1 MSSSKIELLNSKIR
15 QFLKKYYLDK
25 LYKGIILFVIVL
37 LATFIAFSLFEY
49 FSYSN
54 TVVRSI
60 LFYSFIALAAGIGIA
75 YIIIPALK
83 ISGLGKQL
91 TNEEV
96 ADIIGRHFDQ
106 IDDKLL
112 NLFELQKQMERGD
125 YQSYDLLSAAIDT
138 KIDSFKAYSFVQAIP
153 VEKTKRFALWML
165 LPIAIFLLLF
175 SIKKELFT
183 EPTKRIVH
191 HTEVYEKPAPYA
203 FVITN
208 DSLKAFQYEDFTV
221 NVKVEG
227 SEVPDEVYIKY
238 KNRNYKCQKN
248 ANSEFSYTF
257 TNLQQNVDFQI
268 NTDEVMSTVYAI
280 DVLPKPVMLGFN
292 MSLHYPSY
300 LNKPDEVLEN
310 VSNVTV
316 PEGTQ
321 ITWNFITRNSENLIL
336 IVDDNQKVISSDKDN
351 YLVNVTARNSFT
363 YSILNKNKYMTGKDT
378 LTDEVTVIKDMYPE
392 IFVQS
397 QQDSAYHDRVYFK
410 GNIKDDYGFTKLQF
424 VYSKLDKDGKLLSSN
439 TVVPIKIQNGVTIQD
454 FYYYFD
460 QSMLNLNP
468 GEQIEYYFQVFD
480 NDGVNGSKSTKSSVQ
495 NYRVRTMDEIENDLQ
510 EAEEQTKSDYNDLLK
525 ESKDLAKEIE
535 KLQQKM
541 QQEKELSWQDK
552 KNLEKLMKE
561 YQQLQNKINELKE
574 KQENHQQVENQYKQI
589 DEDILRKQEELQK
602 RMDEILSDEMK
613 QMMQE
618 LQKMMQN
625 MDKDQIQQQMEKM
638 KLSSEDI
645 NKSLDQQLQ
654 LYKQLEMEKKLN
666 ETVNQMRDLADEL
679 RKNAEKTEN
688 KQNSKESL
696 QKSQQEL
703 QKKYEEMKKDLEDLK
718 KMNKELEDPTEF
730 KDNQEL
736 QKDADQNMQQ
746 SQQNLE
752 KNNRSKSADN
762 QKKAADDIEQMA
774 EQMEQDFNE
783 SQLESIT
790 EDIATIRQILDN
802 LVKISF
808 DQEDVM
814 KRAQKMSSYSASVS
828 DVMRKQ
834 FEIKQTMKH
843 IEDSLSSLAR
853 RQTAVKPFIQKEVT
867 KIQSNI
873 ETSQSELQN
882 RRMSNAAKNQQFA
895 LTSMNNLAL
904 MLMES
909 MSDMQEQQQQSQ
921 SKCNKAGNKSSCNKP
936 GGKGKPKKASARELQ
951 QQLNRQMEAMK
962 KSMEQQAKQG
972 QTGKPQQNMSEQ
984 FAKMAAQQEAIR
996 KMLQDYQSEQ
1006 KQLNGVGDKNLD
1018 KIIEDMQKTEKDL
1031 VNRQITQQTIN
1042 RQKDITTRLLQS
1054 ERADM
1059 EREKDKER
1067 KSNEARQ
1074 VPNINP
1080 PKDWNFD
1087 RQQIQQNEML
1097 RSVPPSLNYY
1107 YKSKANNYFYNID

>member
-1 MSSSKIELLNSKIR
+1 MSSSKIQLLNDKIR
-15 QFLKKYYLDK
+15 QFLKKYYLNK
-25 LYKGIILFVIVL
+25 LYKGIILFVIIL

-54 TVVRSI
+54 TAVRSV
-60 LFYSFIALAAGIGIA
+60 LFYSFIALALGIAIA

-83 ISGLGKQL
+83 IGGLGKQL
-91 TNEEV
+91 TNEEI
-96 ADIIGRHFDQ
+96 AKIIGKHFDQ

-112 NLFELQKQMERGD
+112 NLFELQQQMERGD
-125 YQSYDLLSAAIDT
+125 YVSYDLLSAAIDN

-191 HTEVYEKPAPYA
+191 YSEVYEKPAPYL

-208 DSLKAFQYEDFTV
+208 DSLNAFQYEDFTV

-257 TNLQQNVDFQI
+257 SNLQQNVEFQV
-268 NTDEVMSTVYAI
+268 NTDEVTSTVYEI
-280 DVLPKPVMLGFN
+280 NVLPKPVMLGFN
-292 MSLHYPSY
+292 ISLHYPSY
-300 LNKPDEVLEN
+300 LNKPDEALEN
-310 VSNVTV
+310 VSNLTV
-316 PEGTQ
+316 PEGTV

-363 YSILNKNKYMTGKDT
+363 YSILNKNKFMTGKDT
-378 LTDEVTVIKDMYPE
+378 LTDEVTVIKDLYPD
-392 IFVQS
+392 IYVQS

-410 GNIKDDYGFTKLQF
+410 GNIKDDYGFSKLVF
-424 VYSKLDKDGKLLSSN
+424 VYNKLNKDGKVLSSHN
-439 TVVPIKIQNGVTIQD
+439 VVPIKIQNNVTIQD

-460 QSMLNLNP
+460 QGMFDLNP

-480 NDGVNGSKSTKSSVQ
+480 NDGVNGAKSTKSSVQ
-495 NYRVRTMDEIENDLQ
+495 SYRVRTMEEIENDLEQ
-510 EAEEQTKSDYNDLLK
+510 AEEQTKSEYSDLLK
-525 ESKDLAKEIE
+525 ESQQLAKEIE
-535 KLQQKM
+535 KMQQKM
-541 QQEKELSWQDK
+541 LQEKELSWQDK

-561 YQQLQNKINELKE
+561 YQQLQDKINELKQ

-589 DEDILRKQEELQK
+589 DEDILKKQAELQK

-613 QMMQE
+613 QMMKE
-618 LQKMMQN
+618 LEQMMQN
-625 MDKDQIQQQMEKM
+625 MNKDQIQQQMEKM

-654 LYKQLEMEKKLN
+654 LYKQLEVEKKLN
-666 ETVNQMRDLADEL
+666 ETVNKMRDLSDEL
-679 RKNAEKTEN
+679 RKNAQKTEDR
-688 KQNSKESL
+688 QNSKESL
-696 QKSQQEL
+696 QKNQQEL
-703 QKKYEEMKKDLEDLK
+703 QKKYDELKKDINELK
-718 KMNKELEDPTEF
+718 KMNNELEDPTKF

-746 SQQNLE
+746 SQQNLD
-752 KNNRSKSADN
+752 KNNRSKSAEN

-783 SQLESIT
+783 SELENIT
-790 EDIATIRQILDN
+790 EDIATLRQILDN

-808 DQEDVM
+808 DQEEVL
-814 KRAQKMSSYSASVS
+814 KKSQKMSSYSSLMS
-828 DVMRKQ
+828 DVIRKQ
-834 FEIKQTMKH
+834 FEVKQTMKH
-843 IEDSLSSLAR
+843 IEDSLDALAR
-853 RQTAVKPFIQKEVT
+853 RQAAVKPFIQKEVT

-873 ETSQSELQN
+873 ETAQTELQN
-882 RRMSNAAKNQQFA
+882 RRPSVASKNEQFA

-909 MSDMQEQQQQSQ
+909 MNDMQQQQKQSQ
-921 SKCNKAGNKSSCNKP
+921 SKCNKAGNGSCNKP
-936 GGKGKPKKASARELQ
+936 GGKGKPNKTSARELQ

-972 QTGKPQQNMSEQ
+972 QTGKPQQSMSEQ

-996 KMLQDYQSEQ
+996 KMLQDYQSEL
-1006 KQLNGVGDKNLD
+1006 KQQNGVGDKSLD

-1074 VPNINP
+1074 IPNMNP

-1087 RQQIQQNEML
+1087 REQKQQNEML
-1097 RSVPPSLNYY
+1097 RSVPANLNYY
-1107 YKSKANNYFYNID
+1107 YKAKANNYFYNID

>member
-1 MSSSKIELLNSKIR
+1 MSSSKIQILNDKIR
-15 QFLKKYYLDK
+15 NFLRKYYLDK
-25 LYKGIILFVIVL
+25 MYKGIIIFVIIL

-54 TVVRSI
+54 SVVRSI
-60 LFYSFIALAAGIGIA
+60 LFYSFILLAVGIAVA
-75 YIIIPALK
+75 YIILPALK

-91 TNEEV
+91 SNEEI
-96 ADIIGRHFDQ
+96 AKIIGDHFDQ

-125 YQSYDLLSAAIDT
+125 YASYDLLSAAIDS

-153 VEKTKRFALWML
+153 VQKTKRFALWML

-191 HTEVYEKPAPYA
+191 YSEVYEKPAPYS
-203 FVITN
+203 FVVTN
-208 DSLKAFQYEDFTV
+208 DSLKAFQYEDYTV

-227 SEVPDEVYIKY
+227 SEVPDEVFIKY

-257 TNLQQNVDFQI
+257 SNLQQNTEFQI
-268 NTDEVMSTVYAI
+268 NTDEVTSKLYEI
-280 DVLPKPVMLGFN
+280 EVLPKPVMLGFN
-292 MSLHYPSY
+292 ISLHYPSY

-310 VSNVTV
+310 VSNLTV
-316 PEGTQ
+316 PEGTK
-321 ITWNFITRNSENLIL
+321 ITWNFITRNSDNLIL
-336 IVDDNQKVISSDKDN
+336 MVDGHEKVISSEKDN
-351 YLVNVTARNSFT
+351 YLVNVTASNSFT
-363 YSILNKNKYMTGKDT
+363 YSILNKNKFMTGKDT
-378 LTDEVTVIKDMYPE
+378 LTDEVTVIKDMYPD
-392 IFVQS
+392 IYVQS

-410 GNIKDDYGFTKLQF
+410 GNIKDDYGFTKLHF
-424 VYSKLDKDGKLLSSN
+424 VYNKLDKDGKVISSGN
-439 TVVPIKIQNGVTIQD
+439 VLPVKIQNGVTIQD

-460 QSMLNLNP
+460 QDMFDLNP
-468 GEQIEYYFQVFD
+468 GEQIDYYFQVYD
-480 NDGVNGSKSTKSSVQ
+480 NDGVNGAKSTKSSVQ
-495 NYRVRTMDEIENDLQ
+495 TYRVRTMDEIENDLHQ
-510 EAEEQTKSDYNDLLK
+510 AEEQTKSDYSDLLQ
-525 ESKDLAKEIE
+525 ESKELAKEIE
-535 KLQQKM
+535 KMQQKM
-541 QQEKELSWQDK
+541 RQEKEMSWQDK
-552 KNLEKLMKE
+552 KNLEKLMKD
-561 YQQLQNKINELKE
+561 YQKLKEKINELKQQ
-574 KQENHQQVENQYKQI
+574 QENHQQVENQYKNVN
-589 DEDILRKQEELQK
+589 EDILKKQEELQK

-613 QMMQE
+613 QMMKE
-618 LQKMMQN
+618 LEKMMQDMN
-625 MDKDQIQQQMEKM
+625 KDQIQQQMEKM
-638 KLSSEDI
+638 KLSTEDI
-645 NKSLDQQLQ
+645 NESLDQQLQ
-654 LYKQLEMEKKLN
+654 LYKQLEVEKKLN
-666 ETVNQMRDLADEL
+666 EAVQKMRDLADEL

-688 KQNSKESL
+688 KQNTKESL

-703 QKKYEEMKKDLEDLK
+703 QKKYDQVKKDIQDMKKL
-718 KMNKELEDPTEF
+718 NNELEDPTKF

-736 QKDADQNMQQ
+736 QRDADQNMQQ

-783 SQLESIT
+783 SELESIT
-790 EDIATIRQILDN
+790 EDIATIRQIMDN

-808 DQEDVM
+808 DQENIL
-814 KRAQKMSSYSASVS
+814 KRAQKMNSMSAAVS
-828 DVMRKQ
+828 DVMKNQFNVKQ
-834 FEIKQTMKH
+834 NMAH
-843 IEDSLSSLAR
+843 IEDSLNALAR
-853 RQTAVKPFIQKEVT
+853 RQAAVKPFIQKEVT

-873 ETSQSELQN
+873 ESAQSELQN
-882 RRMSNAAKNQQFA
+882 RRMSNASKNQQFA

-909 MSDMQEQQQQSQ
+909 MKDMQEQQKKSE
-921 SKCNKAGNKSSCNKP
+921 SKCNKSGNGSCNKP
-936 GGKGKPKKASARELQ
+936 GGKGKPKKTSARELQ

-972 QTGKPQQNMSEQ
+972 QTGKPQQSMSEQ

-996 KMLQDYQSEQ
+996 KMLQDYQSEL
-1006 KQLNGVGDKNLD
+1006 KQQNGVGDKALD
-1018 KIIEDMQKTEKDL
+1018 KLIEDMQKTEKDL
-1031 VNRQITQQTIN
+1031 VNRQINQQTIN
-1042 RQKDITTRLLQS
+1042 RQKDIETRLLQS

-1074 VPNINP
+1074 VPNLNP
-1080 PKDWNFD
+1080 PKEWKID
-1087 RQQIQQNEML
+1087 REQSQQNEML
-1097 RSVPPSLNYY
+1097 RSVPANLNYY
-1107 YKSKANNYFYNID
+1107 YKSKANNYFYNIE

>member
-1 MSSSKIELLNSKIR
+1 MSSSKIQILNDKIR
-15 QFLKKYYLDK
+15 HFLKKYYLNT
-25 LYKGIILFVIVL
+25 LYKGIVFFVIIL
-37 LATFIAFSLFEY
+37 LVTFIAFSLFEY

-60 LFYSFIALAAGIGIA
+60 LFYSFIALAVGTAIA
-75 YIIIPALK
+75 YIIIPILK
-83 ISGLGKQL
+83 IAGLGKQL
-91 TNEEV
+91 SEEEI
-96 ADIIGRHFDQ
+96 ASIIGKHFSQ

-112 NLFELQKQMERGD
+112 NLFELRRQMERGD
-125 YQSYDLLSAAIDT
+125 YISYDLLSAAIDS
-138 KIDSFKAYSFVQAIP
+138 KVDSFKAYSFVQAIP
-153 VEKTKRFALWML
+153 VQKTKRIALWML

-191 HTEVYEKPAPYA
+191 YSEVYEKPAPYA

-208 DSLKAFQYEDFTV
+208 QSLKTFQYEDFTV
-221 NVKVEG
+221 NIKVDG
-227 SEVPDEVYIKY
+227 SEVPDEVYVNY

-257 TNLQQNVDFQI
+257 TNLKENTDFQI
-268 NTDEVMSTVYAI
+268 VTDEVSSTVYEI
-280 DVLPKPVMLGFN
+280 EVLPKPVMLGFN
-292 MSLHYPSY
+292 ISLHYPGY

-310 VSNVTV
+310 VSNLTV
-316 PEGTQ
+316 PEGTH

-336 IVDDNQKVISSDKDN
+336 IVDDHEKVISSDKDN
-351 YLVNVTARNSFT
+351 YLVDITARNSFT
-363 YSILNKNKYMTGKDT
+363 YSILNKNQYMIGKDT
-378 LTDEVTVIKDMYPE
+378 LSDEVTVIKDMYPD
-392 IFVQS
+392 IYVQS
-397 QQDSAYHDRVYFK
+397 QQDSTYHDRVYFK

-424 VYSKLDKDGKLLSSN
+424 VYSKLDKDGNVLSSS
-439 TVVPIKIQNGVTIQD
+439 TVVPIKIQNSVTIQD

-460 QSMLNLNP
+460 QSMLNLQP

-480 NDGVNGSKSTKSSVQ
+480 NDGVNGAKATKSSVQ
-495 NYRVRTMDEIENDLQ
+495 SYRVRSVEEIEEDLQ
-510 EAEEQTKSDYNDLLK
+510 RTEEETKSDFSDLLK
-525 ESKDLAKEIE
+525 ESKNLAKEIE
-535 KLQQKM
+535 KMQQKM
-541 QQEKELSWQDK
+541 MQEKELSWQDK
-552 KNLEKLMKE
+552 KNLEKLMKD
-561 YQQLQNKINELKE
+561 YQKLQDQINELKQ
-574 KQENHQQVENQYKQI
+574 KQQNHQQVENQYKQM
-589 DEDILRKQEELQK
+589 DEDILRKQQELQK

-613 QMMQE
+613 QMLQE
-618 LQKMMQN
+618 LEAMMQN
-625 MDKDQIQQQMEKM
+625 MNKNQIQEQMEKM
-638 KLSSEDI
+638 KLSTEDI
-645 NKSLDQQLQ
+645 NESLDQQLQ
-654 LYKQLEMEKKLN
+654 LYKQLEVEKKLN
-666 ETVNQMRDLADEL
+666 EAVQNMRNLADEL
-679 RKNAEKTEN
+679 RKNAQKTEN
-688 KQNSKESL
+688 KQISKETL
-696 QKSQQEL
+696 QKNQQEL
-703 QKKYEEMKKDLEDLK
+703 QKQYDELKKDIEALK
-718 KMNKELEDPTEF
+718 KLNNELEDPTKF

-746 SQQNLE
+746 SAQNLE

-774 EQMEQDFNE
+774 DQMEQDFNE
-783 SQLESIT
+783 SELENIT

-808 DQEDVM
+808 DQEDIL
-814 KRAQKMSSYSASVS
+814 KKAQKTSNYSASVT
-828 DVMRKQ
+828 DLMKKQ
-834 FEIKQTMKH
+834 FEVRQTMNH
-843 IEDSLSSLAR
+843 IEDSLNALAR
-853 RQTAVKPFIQKEVT
+853 RQTAVKPFIHQELS
-867 KIQSNI
+867 KIQNNI
-873 ETSQSELQN
+873 ETAQTEMQN
-882 RRMSNAAKNQQFA
+882 RRISVAAKNQQFS

-909 MSDMQEQQQQSQ
+909 MKDMQEQQKQSQ
-921 SKCNKAGNKSSCNKP
+921 QKCNKAGNGSCNKP

-972 QTGKPQQNMSEQ
+972 QNGKPQQNMSEQ

-996 KMLQDYQSEQ
+996 KMLQDYQSELKSQ
-1006 KQLNGVGDKNLD
+1006 NGVGDKALD
-1018 KIIEDMQKTEKDL
+1018 KIIEDMQKTEKEL

-1074 VPNINP
+1074 IPNINP

-1087 RQQIQQNEML
+1087 RQQNQQNEML
-1097 RSVPPSLNYY
+1097 RSVPANLNYY

>member
-1 MSSSKIELLNSKIR
+1 MNSSKIQILNDKIR

-25 LYKGIILFVIVL
+25 LYKGIIFFVIIL

-60 LFYSFIALAAGIGIA
+60 LFYSFIALAVGVGIA
-75 YIIIPALK
+75 YLIIPALK
-83 ISGLGKQL
+83 IAGLGKQL
-91 TNEEV
+91 TNEEI
-96 ADIIGRHFDQ
+96 AGIIGKHFSQ

-112 NLFELQKQMERGD
+112 NLFELQQQMERGD
-125 YQSYDLLSAAIDT
+125 YVSYDLLSAAIDS

-153 VEKTKRFALWML
+153 VQKTKRFALWML

-191 HTEVYEKPAPYA
+191 HTEVYEKPAPYS
-203 FVITN
+203 FVVTN
-208 DSLKAFQYEDFTV
+208 DSLNAFQYEDYTV
-221 NVKVEG
+221 NVKVVG

-257 TNLQQNVDFQI
+257 TNLQQNTDFQI
-268 NTDEVMSTVYAI
+268 NTDEVTSTVYHI
-280 DVLPKPVMLGFN
+280 EVLPKPVMLGFN
-292 MSLHYPSY
+292 MSLHYPGY

-321 ITWNFITRNSENLIL
+321 ITWNFITRNSESLVL
-336 IVDDNQKVISSDKDN
+336 IVDDNKKVITSDKDN
-351 YLVNVTARNSFT
+351 YLVNFTARNTFT
-363 YSILNKNKYMTGKDT
+363 YSILNQNQYMTGKDT

-392 IFVQS
+392 IYVQT

-410 GNIKDDYGFTKLQF
+410 GNIKDDYGFTRLVF
-424 VYSKLDKDGKLLSSN
+424 VYNKLDKNGKVISSN
-439 TVVPIKIQNGVTIQD
+439 HVTPIKIQNSVTIQD

-460 QSMLNLNP
+460 QGMLDLNP

-480 NDGVNGSKSTKSSVQ
+480 NDGVNGAKSTKSTVQ
-495 NYRVRTMDEIENDLQ
+495 SYRVRTMDEIEEDLH
-510 EAEEQTKSDYNDLLK
+510 EAEEQTRSDYNDLLK
-525 ESKDLAKEIE
+525 DSQELAKEIE
-535 KLQQKM
+535 KMQQKM
-541 QQEKELSWQDK
+541 LQEKDLSWQDK
-552 KNLEKLMKE
+552 KNLEKLMKD
-561 YQQLQNKINELKE
+561 YQKLQDKINELKQ
-574 KQENHQQVENQYKQI
+574 KQENHQQVENQYKNF
-589 DEDILRKQEELQK
+589 DEDILKKQQELQK

-613 QMMQE
+613 QMMKE
-618 LQKMMQN
+618 LEQMMQN
-625 MDKDQIQQQMEKM
+625 MNKDQIQQQMEKM
-638 KLSSEDI
+638 KMSTEDI
-645 NKSLDQQLQ
+645 KESLDQQLQ
-654 LYKQLEMEKKLN
+654 LYKQLEVEKKLN
-666 ETVNQMRDLADEL
+666 EAVQNMRDLSEEL

-703 QKKYEEMKKDLEDLK
+703 QKKYDEVKKDIQELK
-718 KMNKELEDPTEF
+718 KLNNELEDPTKF
-730 KDNQEL
+730 KDTQEL
-736 QKDADQNMQQ
+736 QKDADQQMQQ
-746 SQQNLE
+746 SQQNLD

-774 EQMEQDFNE
+774 QQMEQDFNE
-783 SQLESIT
+783 SELESIT
-790 EDIATIRQILDN
+790 EDIATLRQILDN

-808 DQEDVM
+808 DQEEIM
-814 KRAQKMSSYSASVS
+814 KKAQKMSPNSPSLS
-828 DVMRKQ
+828 DVMKKQ
-834 FEIKQTMKH
+834 FEVKQNMAH
-843 IEDSLSSLAR
+843 IEDSLNALAR
-853 RQTAVKPFIQKEVT
+853 RQAAVKPFIQKEVT
-867 KIQSNI
+867 KIQNNI
-873 ETSQSELQN
+873 ETTQSELQN
-882 RRMSNAAKNQQFA
+882 RRVSNAAKNQQFA

-909 MSDMQEQQQQSQ
+909 MKDMQEQQKQSQ
-921 SKCNKAGNKSSCNKP
+921 SKCNKPGSGSCNKP
-936 GGKGKPKKASARELQ
+936 GGKGKPKKTSARELQ

-972 QTGKPQQNMSEQ
+972 ESGKPQNMSEQ

-996 KMLQDYQSEQ
+996 KMLQDYQSELKMQ
-1006 KQLNGVGDKNLD
+1006 NGVGDKSLD
-1018 KIIEDMQKTEKDL
+1018 KIIEDMQKTERDL

-1054 ERADM
+1054 ERAEE

-1074 VPNINP
+1074 IQNMNP
-1080 PKDWNFD
+1080 PKEWNFD
-1087 RQQIQQNEML
+1087 HERKQQNEML
-1097 RSVPPSLNYY
+1097 RSVPANLNYY

>member
-1 MSSSKIELLNSKIR
+1 M
-15 QFLKKYYLDK
+15 
-25 LYKGIILFVIVL
+25 YKGIIIFVIIL

-54 TVVRSI
+54 SVVRSI
-60 LFYSFIALAAGIGIA
+60 LFYSFILLAVGIAVA
-75 YIIIPALK
+75 YIILPALK

-91 TNEEV
+91 SNEEI
-96 ADIIGRHFDQ
+96 AKIIGDHFDQ

-125 YQSYDLLSAAIDT
+125 YASYDLLSAAIDS

-153 VEKTKRFALWML
+153 VQKTKRFALWML

-191 HTEVYEKPAPYA
+191 YSEVYEKPAPYS
-203 FVITN
+203 FVVTN
-208 DSLKAFQYEDFTV
+208 DSLKAFQYEDYTV

-227 SEVPDEVYIKY
+227 SEVPDEVFIKY

-257 TNLQQNVDFQI
+257 SNLQQNTEFQI
-268 NTDEVMSTVYAI
+268 NTDEVISKLYEI
-280 DVLPKPVMLGFN
+280 EVLPKPVLLGFN
-292 MSLHYPSY
+292 ISLHYPSY

-310 VSNVTV
+310 VSNLTV
-316 PEGTQ
+316 PEGTK
-321 ITWNFITRNSENLIL
+321 ITWNFITRNSDNLIL
-336 IVDDNQKVISSDKDN
+336 MVDGHEKVISSEKDN
-351 YLVNVTARNSFT
+351 YLVNVTASNSFT
-363 YSILNKNKYMTGKDT
+363 YSILNKNKFMTGKDT
-378 LTDEVTVIKDMYPE
+378 LTDEVTVIKDMYPD
-392 IFVQS
+392 IYVQS

-410 GNIKDDYGFTKLQF
+410 GNIKDDYGFTKLHF
-424 VYSKLDKDGKLLSSN
+424 VYNKLDKDGKVISSGN
-439 TVVPIKIQNGVTIQD
+439 VLPVKIQNGVTIQD

-460 QSMLNLNP
+460 QGMFDLNP
-468 GEQIEYYFQVFD
+468 GEQIDYYFQVYD
-480 NDGVNGSKSTKSSVQ
+480 NDGVNGAKSTKSSVQ
-495 NYRVRTMDEIENDLQ
+495 TYRVRTMDEIENDLHQ
-510 EAEEQTKSDYNDLLK
+510 AEEQTKSDYSDLLQ
-525 ESKDLAKEIE
+525 ESKELAKEIE
-535 KLQQKM
+535 KMQQKM
-541 QQEKELSWQDK
+541 RQEKEMSWQDK
-552 KNLEKLMKE
+552 KNLEKLMKD
-561 YQQLQNKINELKE
+561 YQKLQEKINELKQQ
-574 KQENHQQVENQYKQI
+574 QENHQQVENQYKNVN
-589 DEDILRKQEELQK
+589 EDILKKQEELQK

-613 QMMQE
+613 QMMKE
-618 LQKMMQN
+618 LEKMMQDMN
-625 MDKDQIQQQMEKM
+625 KDQIQQQMEKM
-638 KLSSEDI
+638 KLSTEDI
-645 NKSLDQQLQ
+645 NESLDQQLQ
-654 LYKQLEMEKKLN
+654 LYKQLEVEKKLN
-666 ETVNQMRDLADEL
+666 EAVQKMRDLADEL

-688 KQNSKESL
+688 KQNTKESL

-703 QKKYEEMKKDLEDLK
+703 QKKYDQVKKDIKDMKKL
-718 KMNKELEDPTEF
+718 NNELEDPTKF

-736 QKDADQNMQQ
+736 QRDADQNMQQ

-783 SQLESIT
+783 SELESIT
-790 EDIATIRQILDN
+790 EDIATIRQIMDN

-808 DQEDVM
+808 DQENIL
-814 KRAQKMSSYSASVS
+814 KRAQKMNSMSAAVS
-828 DVMRKQ
+828 DVMKNQFNVKQ
-834 FEIKQTMKH
+834 NMAH
-843 IEDSLSSLAR
+843 IEDSLNALAR
-853 RQTAVKPFIQKEVT
+853 RQAAVKPFIQKEVT

-873 ETSQSELQN
+873 ESAQSELQN
-882 RRMSNAAKNQQFA
+882 RRMSNASKNQQFA

-909 MSDMQEQQQQSQ
+909 MKDMQEQQKKSE
-921 SKCNKAGNKSSCNKP
+921 SKCNKSGNGSCNKP
-936 GGKGKPKKASARELQ
+936 GGKGKPKKTSARELQ

-972 QTGKPQQNMSEQ
+972 QTGKPQQSMSEQ

-996 KMLQDYQSEQ
+996 KMLQDYQSEL
-1006 KQLNGVGDKNLD
+1006 KQQNGVGDKALD
-1018 KIIEDMQKTEKDL
+1018 KLIEDMQKTEKDL
-1031 VNRQITQQTIN
+1031 VNRQINQQTIN
-1042 RQKDITTRLLQS
+1042 RQKDIETRLLQS

-1074 VPNINP
+1074 VPNLNP
-1080 PKDWNFD
+1080 PKEWKID
-1087 RQQIQQNEML
+1087 REQSQQNEML
-1097 RSVPPSLNYY
+1097 RSVPANLNYY
-1107 YKSKANNYFYNID
+1107 YKSKANNYFYNIE

>member
-1 MSSSKIELLNSKIR
+1 M
-15 QFLKKYYLDK
+15 
-25 LYKGIILFVIVL
+25 YKGIIIFVIIL

-54 TVVRSI
+54 SVVRSI
-60 LFYSFIALAAGIGIA
+60 LFYSFILLAVGIAVA
-75 YIIIPALK
+75 YIILPALK

-91 TNEEV
+91 SNEEI
-96 ADIIGRHFDQ
+96 AKIIGDHFDQ

-125 YQSYDLLSAAIDT
+125 YASYDLLSAAIDS

-153 VEKTKRFALWML
+153 VQKTKRFALWML

-191 HTEVYEKPAPYA
+191 YSEVYEKPAPYS
-203 FVITN
+203 FVVTN
-208 DSLKAFQYEDFTV
+208 DSLKAFQYEDYTV

-227 SEVPDEVYIKY
+227 SEVPDEVFIKY

-257 TNLQQNVDFQI
+257 SNLQQNTEFQI
-268 NTDEVMSTVYAI
+268 NTDEVTSKFYEI
-280 DVLPKPVMLGFN
+280 EVLPKPVMLGFN
-292 MSLHYPSY
+292 ISLHYPSY

-310 VSNVTV
+310 VSNLTV
-316 PEGTQ
+316 PEGTK
-321 ITWNFITRNSENLIL
+321 ITWNFITRNSDNLIL
-336 IVDDNQKVISSDKDN
+336 MVDGHEKVISSEKDN
-351 YLVNVTARNSFT
+351 YLVNVTASNSFT
-363 YSILNKNKYMTGKDT
+363 YSILNKNKFMTGKDT
-378 LTDEVTVIKDMYPE
+378 LTDEVTVIKDMYPD
-392 IFVQS
+392 IYVQS

-410 GNIKDDYGFTKLQF
+410 GNIKDDYGFTKLHF
-424 VYSKLDKDGKLLSSN
+424 VYNKLDKDGKVISSGN
-439 TVVPIKIQNGVTIQD
+439 VLPVKIQNGVTIQD

-460 QSMLNLNP
+460 QGMFDLNP
-468 GEQIEYYFQVFD
+468 GEQIDYYFQVYD
-480 NDGVNGSKSTKSSVQ
+480 NDGVNGAKSTKSSVQ
-495 NYRVRTMDEIENDLQ
+495 TYRVRTMDEIENDLHQ
-510 EAEEQTKSDYNDLLK
+510 AEEQTKSDYSDLLQ
-525 ESKDLAKEIE
+525 ESKELAKEIE
-535 KLQQKM
+535 KMQQKM
-541 QQEKELSWQDK
+541 RQEKEMSWQDK
-552 KNLEKLMKE
+552 KNLEKLMKD
-561 YQQLQNKINELKE
+561 YQKLQEKINELKQQ
-574 KQENHQQVENQYKQI
+574 QENHQQVENQYKNVN
-589 DEDILRKQEELQK
+589 EDILKKQEELQK

-613 QMMQE
+613 QMMKE
-618 LQKMMQN
+618 LEKMMQDMN
-625 MDKDQIQQQMEKM
+625 KDQIQQQMEKM
-638 KLSSEDI
+638 KLSTEDI
-645 NKSLDQQLQ
+645 NESLDQQLQ
-654 LYKQLEMEKKLN
+654 LYKQLEVEKKLN
-666 ETVNQMRDLADEL
+666 EAVQKMRDLADEL

-688 KQNSKESL
+688 KQNTKESL

-703 QKKYEEMKKDLEDLK
+703 QKKYDQVKKDIQDMKKL
-718 KMNKELEDPTEF
+718 NNELEDPTKF

-736 QKDADQNMQQ
+736 QRDADQNMQQ

-783 SQLESIT
+783 SELESIT
-790 EDIATIRQILDN
+790 EDIATIRQIMDN

-808 DQEDVM
+808 DQENIL
-814 KRAQKMSSYSASVS
+814 KRAQKMNSMSAAVS
-828 DVMRKQ
+828 DVMKNQFNVKQ
-834 FEIKQTMKH
+834 NMAH
-843 IEDSLSSLAR
+843 IEDSLNALAR
-853 RQTAVKPFIQKEVT
+853 RQAAVKPFIQKEVT

-873 ETSQSELQN
+873 ESAQSELQN
-882 RRMSNAAKNQQFA
+882 RRMSNASKNQQFA

-909 MSDMQEQQQQSQ
+909 MKDMQEQQKKSE
-921 SKCNKAGNKSSCNKP
+921 SKCNKSGNGSCNKL
-936 GGKGKPKKASARELQ
+936 GGKGKPKKTSARELQ

-972 QTGKPQQNMSEQ
+972 QTGKPQQSMSEQ

-996 KMLQDYQSEQ
+996 KMLQDYQSEL
-1006 KQLNGVGDKNLD
+1006 KQQNGVGDKALD
-1018 KIIEDMQKTEKDL
+1018 KLIEDMQKTEKDL
-1031 VNRQITQQTIN
+1031 VNRQINQQTIN
-1042 RQKDITTRLLQS
+1042 RQKDIETRLLQS

-1074 VPNINP
+1074 VPNLNP
-1080 PKDWNFD
+1080 PKEWKID
-1087 RQQIQQNEML
+1087 REQSQQNEML
-1097 RSVPPSLNYY
+1097 RSVPANLNYY
-1107 YKSKANNYFYNID
+1107 YKSKANNYFYNIE

>member
-1 MSSSKIELLNSKIR
+1 M
-15 QFLKKYYLDK
+15 
-25 LYKGIILFVIVL
+25 YKGIIIFVIIL

-54 TVVRSI
+54 SVVRSI
-60 LFYSFIALAAGIGIA
+60 LFYSFILLAVGIAVA
-75 YIIIPALK
+75 YIILPALK

-91 TNEEV
+91 SNEEI
-96 ADIIGRHFDQ
+96 AKIIGDHFDQ

-125 YQSYDLLSAAIDT
+125 YASYDLLSAAIDS

-153 VEKTKRFALWML
+153 VQKTKRFALWML

-191 HTEVYEKPAPYA
+191 YSEVYEKPAPYS
-203 FVITN
+203 FVVTN
-208 DSLKAFQYEDFTV
+208 DSLKAFQYEDYTV

-227 SEVPDEVYIKY
+227 SEVPDEVFIKY

-257 TNLQQNVDFQI
+257 SNLQQNTEFQI
-268 NTDEVMSTVYAI
+268 NTDEVTSKLYEI
-280 DVLPKPVMLGFN
+280 EVLPKPVMLGFN
-292 MSLHYPSY
+292 ISLHYPSY

-310 VSNVTV
+310 VSNLTV
-316 PEGTQ
+316 PEGTK
-321 ITWNFITRNSENLIL
+321 ITWNFITRNSDNLIL
-336 IVDDNQKVISSDKDN
+336 MVDGHEKVISSEKDN
-351 YLVNVTARNSFT
+351 YLVNVTASNSFT
-363 YSILNKNKYMTGKDT
+363 YSILNKNKFMTGKDT
-378 LTDEVTVIKDMYPE
+378 LTDEVTVIKDMYPD
-392 IFVQS
+392 IYVQS

-410 GNIKDDYGFTKLQF
+410 GNIKDDYGFTKLHF
-424 VYSKLDKDGKLLSSN
+424 VYNKLDKDGKVISSGN
-439 TVVPIKIQNGVTIQD
+439 VLPVKIQNGVTIQD

-460 QSMLNLNP
+460 QGMFDLNP
-468 GEQIEYYFQVFD
+468 GEQIDYYFQVYD
-480 NDGVNGSKSTKSSVQ
+480 NDGVNGAKSTKSSVQ
-495 NYRVRTMDEIENDLQ
+495 TYRVRTMDEIENDLHQ
-510 EAEEQTKSDYNDLLK
+510 AEEQTKSDYSDLLQ
-525 ESKDLAKEIE
+525 ESKELAKEIE
-535 KLQQKM
+535 KMQQKM
-541 QQEKELSWQDK
+541 RQEKEMSWQDK
-552 KNLEKLMKE
+552 KNLEKLMKD
-561 YQQLQNKINELKE
+561 YQKLQEKINELK
-574 KQENHQQVENQYKQI
+574 KQQENHQQVENQYKNVN
-589 DEDILRKQEELQK
+589 EDILKKQEELQK

-613 QMMQE
+613 QMMKE
-618 LQKMMQN
+618 LEKMMQDMN
-625 MDKDQIQQQMEKM
+625 KDQIQQQMEKM
-638 KLSSEDI
+638 KLSTQDI
-645 NKSLDQQLQ
+645 NESLDQQLQ
-654 LYKQLEMEKKLN
+654 LYKQLEVEKKLN
-666 ETVNQMRDLADEL
+666 EAVQKMRDLADEL

-688 KQNSKESL
+688 KQNTKESL

-703 QKKYEEMKKDLEDLK
+703 QKKYDQVKKDIQDMKKL
-718 KMNKELEDPTEF
+718 NNELEDPTKF

-736 QKDADQNMQQ
+736 QRDADQNMQQ

-783 SQLESIT
+783 SELESIT
-790 EDIATIRQILDN
+790 EDIATIRQIMDN

-808 DQEDVM
+808 DQENIL
-814 KRAQKMSSYSASVS
+814 KRAQKMNSMSAAVS
-828 DVMRKQ
+828 DVMKNQFNVKQ
-834 FEIKQTMKH
+834 NMAH
-843 IEDSLSSLAR
+843 IEDSLNALAR
-853 RQTAVKPFIQKEVT
+853 RQAAVKPFIQKEVT

-873 ETSQSELQN
+873 ESAQSELQN
-882 RRMSNAAKNQQFA
+882 RRMSNASKNQQFA

-909 MSDMQEQQQQSQ
+909 MKDMQEQQKKSE
-921 SKCNKAGNKSSCNKP
+921 SKCNKSGNGSCNKP
-936 GGKGKPKKASARELQ
+936 GGKGKPKKTSARELQ

-972 QTGKPQQNMSEQ
+972 QTGKPQQSMSEQ

-996 KMLQDYQSEQ
+996 KMLQDYQSEL
-1006 KQLNGVGDKNLD
+1006 KQQNGVGDKALD
-1018 KIIEDMQKTEKDL
+1018 KLIEDMQKTEKDL
-1031 VNRQITQQTIN
+1031 VNRQINQQTIN
-1042 RQKDITTRLLQS
+1042 RQKDIETRLLQS

-1074 VPNINP
+1074 VPNLNP
-1080 PKDWNFD
+1080 PKEWKID
-1087 RQQIQQNEML
+1087 REQSQQNEML
-1097 RSVPPSLNYY
+1097 RSVPANLNYY
-1107 YKSKANNYFYNID
+1107 YKSKANNYFYNIE

>member
-1 MSSSKIELLNSKIR
+1 MRSSKIQLLNDKIR
-15 QFLKKYYLDK
+15 QFLKKYYLNK
-25 LYKGIILFVIVL
+25 LYKGIILFVIIL

-54 TVVRSI
+54 PVVRSI
-60 LFYSFIALAAGIGIA
+60 LFYSFIALALGIALA
-75 YIIIPALK
+75 YIILPALK
-83 ISGLGKQL
+83 IGGLGKQL
-91 TNEEV
+91 TNEEI
-96 ADIIGRHFDQ
+96 AGIIGKHFHQ

-125 YQSYDLLSAAIDT
+125 YVSYDLLSAAIDS

-153 VEKTKRFALWML
+153 VQKTKRFALWML

-191 HTEVYEKPAPYA
+191 YSEVYEKPAPYS

-208 DSLKAFQYEDFTV
+208 DSLNAFQYEDFTV

-257 TNLQQNVDFQI
+257 SNLQQNVEFQV
-268 NTDEVMSTVYAI
+268 NTDEVTSTVYEI
-280 DVLPKPVMLGFN
+280 NVLPKPVMLGFN
-292 MSLHYPSY
+292 ISLHYPSY
-300 LNKPDEVLEN
+300 LNKPDEELEN
-310 VSNVTV
+310 VSNLTV
-316 PEGTQ
+316 PEGTV

-336 IVDDNQKVISSDKDN
+336 IVDENQKVISSDKDN

-363 YSILNKNKYMTGKDT
+363 YSILNKNKFMTGKDT
-378 LTDEVTVIKDMYPE
+378 LTDEVTVIKDMYPD
-392 IFVQS
+392 IYVQS

-410 GNIKDDYGFTKLQF
+410 GNIKDDYGFTRLVF
-424 VYSKLDKDGKLLSSN
+424 VYNKLDKDGKVLSSN
-439 TVVPIKIQNGVTIQD
+439 NVVPIKIQNNVTIQD

-460 QSMLNLNP
+460 QGMFDLNP
-468 GEQIEYYFQVFD
+468 GEQIDYYFQVFD
-480 NDGVNGSKSTKSSVQ
+480 NDGVNGAKSTKSSVQ
-495 NYRVRTMDEIENDLQ
+495 TYRVRTMEEIENDLEQ
-510 EAEEQTKSDYNDLLK
+510 AEEQTKSDYNDLLK
-525 ESKDLAKEIE
+525 ESQQLAKDIE
-535 KLQQKM
+535 KMQQKM
-541 QQEKELSWQDK
+541 LQEKELSWQDK

-561 YQQLQNKINELKE
+561 YQQLKDKINELKE

-589 DEDILRKQEELQK
+589 DEDILKKQEELQK

-618 LQKMMQN
+618 LQQMMQN
-625 MDKDQIQQQMEKM
+625 MNKDEIQKQMEKM

-654 LYKQLEMEKKLN
+654 LYKQLEVEKKLN
-666 ETVNQMRDLADEL
+666 ETVDKMRDLADEL

-688 KQNSKESL
+688 RQNSKESL
-696 QKSQQEL
+696 QKNQQDL
-703 QKKYEEMKKDLEDLK
+703 QKKYDELKKDINELK
-718 KMNKELEDPTEF
+718 KMNNELEDPTQF

-746 SQQNLE
+746 SQQNLD

-783 SQLESIT
+783 SELESIT

-808 DQEDVM
+808 DQEEIL
-814 KRAQKMSSYSASVS
+814 KKSQKMSSYSSLMS
-828 DVMRKQ
+828 DVIRKQ
-834 FEIKQTMKH
+834 FEVKQTMKH
-843 IEDSLSSLAR
+843 IEDSLDALAR
-853 RQTAVKPFIQKEVT
+853 RQAAVKPFIQKEVT

-873 ETSQSELQN
+873 ETAQTELQN
-882 RRMSNAAKNQQFA
+882 RRPSVASKNEQFA

-909 MSDMQEQQQQSQ
+909 MSDMQQQQQQSQ
-921 SKCNKAGNKSSCNKP
+921 SKCNKSGNGSCKKP
-936 GGKGKPKKASARELQ
+936 GGKGKPNKTSARELQ

-996 KMLQDYQSEQ
+996 KMLQDYQSDL
-1006 KQLNGVGDKNLD
+1006 KQQNGVGDKSLD
-1018 KIIEDMQKTEKDL
+1018 KIIEDMQKTERDL

-1074 VPNINP
+1074 IPNMNP

-1087 RQQIQQNEML
+1087 RQQNQQNEML
-1097 RSVPPSLNYY
+1097 RSVPANLNYY
-1107 YKSKANNYFYNID
+1107 YKAKANNYFYNID

>member
-1 MSSSKIELLNSKIR
+1 MSSSKIQLLNDKIR
-15 QFLKKYYLDK
+15 QFLKKYYLNK
-25 LYKGIILFVIVL
+25 LYKGIILFVIIL

-54 TVVRSI
+54 PVVRSI
-60 LFYSFIALAAGIGIA
+60 LFYSFIALALGIALA
-75 YIIIPALK
+75 YIILPALK
-83 ISGLGKQL
+83 IGGLGKQL
-91 TNEEV
+91 TNEEI
-96 ADIIGRHFDQ
+96 AGIIGKHFHQ

-125 YQSYDLLSAAIDT
+125 YVSYDLLSAAIDS

-153 VEKTKRFALWML
+153 VQKTKRFALWML

-191 HTEVYEKPAPYA
+191 YSEVYEKPAPYS

-208 DSLKAFQYEDFTV
+208 DSLNAFQYEDFTV

-257 TNLQQNVDFQI
+257 SNLQQNVEFQV
-268 NTDEVMSTVYAI
+268 NTDEVTSTVYEI
-280 DVLPKPVMLGFN
+280 NVLPKPVMLGFN
-292 MSLHYPSY
+292 ISLHYPSY
-300 LNKPDEVLEN
+300 LNKPDEELEN
-310 VSNVTV
+310 VSNLTV
-316 PEGTQ
+316 PEGTV

-336 IVDDNQKVISSDKDN
+336 IVDENQKVISSDKDN

-363 YSILNKNKYMTGKDT
+363 YSILNKNKFMTGKDT
-378 LTDEVTVIKDMYPE
+378 LTDEVTVIKDMYPD
-392 IFVQS
+392 IYVQS

-410 GNIKDDYGFTKLQF
+410 GNIKDDYGFTRLVF
-424 VYSKLDKDGKLLSSN
+424 VYNKLDKDGKVLSSN
-439 TVVPIKIQNGVTIQD
+439 NVVPIKIQNNVTIQD

-460 QSMLNLNP
+460 QGMFDLNP
-468 GEQIEYYFQVFD
+468 GEQIDYYFQVFD
-480 NDGVNGSKSTKSSVQ
+480 NDGVNGAKSTKSSVQ
-495 NYRVRTMDEIENDLQ
+495 TYRVRTMEEIENDLEQ
-510 EAEEQTKSDYNDLLK
+510 AEEQTKSDYNDLLK
-525 ESKDLAKEIE
+525 ESQQLAKDIE
-535 KLQQKM
+535 KMQQKM
-541 QQEKELSWQDK
+541 LQEKELSWQDK

-561 YQQLQNKINELKE
+561 YQQLKDKINELKE

-589 DEDILRKQEELQK
+589 DEDILKKQEELQK

-618 LQKMMQN
+618 LQQMMQN
-625 MDKDQIQQQMEKM
+625 MNKDEIQKQMEKM

-654 LYKQLEMEKKLN
+654 LYKQLEVEKKLN
-666 ETVNQMRDLADEL
+666 ETVDKMRDLADEL

-688 KQNSKESL
+688 RQNSKESL
-696 QKSQQEL
+696 QKNQQDL
-703 QKKYEEMKKDLEDLK
+703 QKKYDELKKDINELK
-718 KMNKELEDPTEF
+718 KMNNELEDPTQF

-746 SQQNLE
+746 SQQNLD

-783 SQLESIT
+783 SELESIT

-808 DQEDVM
+808 DQEEIL
-814 KRAQKMSSYSASVS
+814 KKSQKMSSYSSLMS
-828 DVMRKQ
+828 DVIRKQ
-834 FEIKQTMKH
+834 FEVKQTMKH
-843 IEDSLSSLAR
+843 IEDSLDALAR
-853 RQTAVKPFIQKEVT
+853 RQAAVKPFIQKEVT

-873 ETSQSELQN
+873 ETAQTELQN
-882 RRMSNAAKNQQFA
+882 RRPSVASKNEQFA

-909 MSDMQEQQQQSQ
+909 MSDMQQQQQQSQ
-921 SKCNKAGNKSSCNKP
+921 SKCNKSGNGSCKKP
-936 GGKGKPKKASARELQ
+936 GGKGKPNKTSARELQ

-996 KMLQDYQSEQ
+996 KMLQDYQSDL
-1006 KQLNGVGDKNLD
+1006 KQQNGVGDKSLD
-1018 KIIEDMQKTEKDL
+1018 KIIEDMQKTERDL

-1074 VPNINP
+1074 IPNMNP

-1087 RQQIQQNEML
+1087 RQQNQQNEML
-1097 RSVPPSLNYY
+1097 RSVPANLNYY
-1107 YKSKANNYFYNID
+1107 YKAKANNYFYNID

>member
-1 MSSSKIELLNSKIR
+1 MSSSKIQILNDKIR
-15 QFLKKYYLDK
+15 QFLKKYYLNK
-25 LYKGIILFVIVL
+25 LYKGIIFFVIIL

-60 LFYSFIALAAGIGIA
+60 LFYSFIALAVGVGIA
-75 YIIIPALK
+75 YLIIPALK
-83 ISGLGKQL
+83 IAGLGKQL

-96 ADIIGRHFDQ
+96 AKIIGDHFDQ

-112 NLFELQKQMERGD
+112 NLFELQQQMERGD
-125 YQSYDLLSAAIDT
+125 YVSYDLLSAAIDS

-153 VEKTKRFALWML
+153 VQKTKRFALWML

-191 HTEVYEKPAPYA
+191 YSEVYEKPAPYS
-203 FVITN
+203 FVVTN
-208 DSLKAFQYEDFTV
+208 KSMQAFQYEDFTV

-257 TNLQQNVDFQI
+257 TNLQQTTEFQI
-268 NTDEVMSTVYAI
+268 NTDEVASTVYQI

-292 MSLHYPSY
+292 ISLHYPSY

-336 IVDDNQKVISSDKDN
+336 MVDDNKKVISSDKDN

-363 YSILNKNKYMTGKDT
+363 YSILNQNKYMTGKDT
-378 LTDEVTVIKDMYPE
+378 LTDEVTVIKDMYPD
-392 IFVQS
+392 IYVQS
-397 QQDSAYHDRVYFK
+397 QQDSAYHDRIYFK

-424 VYSKLDKDGKLLSSN
+424 VYSKLDKDGKVLTSHV
-439 TVVPIKIQNGVTIQD
+439 TVPIKIQNNVTIQD

-460 QSMLNLNP
+460 QNMFQLNP
-468 GEQIEYYFQVFD
+468 GEQLEYYFQVFD
-480 NDGVNGSKSTKSSVQ
+480 NDGVNGAKSTKSTVQ
-495 NYRVRTMDEIENDLQ
+495 SYKVRTMDEIEKDLSKS
-510 EAEEQTKSDYNDLLK
+510 EEQTRSDYSDLLK
-525 ESKDLAKEIE
+525 ESSDLAKEIE
-535 KLQQKM
+535 KMQQKM
-541 QQEKELSWQDK
+541 RQEKELSWQDK
-552 KNLEKLMKE
+552 KNLEKLMKD
-561 YQQLQNKINELKE
+561 YQKLQDQINELKQ
-574 KQENHQQVENQYKQI
+574 KQENHNQVENQYKNF
-589 DEDILRKQEELQK
+589 DEDILKKQQELEK

-613 QMMQE
+613 KMMQE
-618 LQKMMQN
+618 LQQMMQQN
-625 MDKDQIQQQMEKM
+625 MNKDQLQQQMEKM
-638 KLSSEDI
+638 KLSTQDI
-645 NKSLDQQLQ
+645 NESLDQQLQ
-654 LYKQLEMEKKLN
+654 LYKQLEVEKKLN
-666 ETVNQMRDLADEL
+666 EAVQNMHNLAEEL
-679 RKNAEKTEN
+679 RKNAQKTEN

-696 QKSQQEL
+696 QKNQQEL
-703 QKKYEEMKKDLEDLK
+703 QKKYDELKKDIEEMKKL
-718 KMNKELEDPTEF
+718 NKELEDPTEF

-736 QKDADQNMQQ
+736 QKDADQQMQQ
-746 SQQNLE
+746 SQQNLDR
-752 KNNRSKSADN
+752 NNRSKSADN
-762 QKKAADDIEQMA
+762 QKKAADDLDQMA
-774 EQMEQDFNE
+774 EQMEQDFNQSE
-783 SQLESIT
+783 LESIT
-790 EDIATIRQILDN
+790 EDIATLRQILDN
-802 LVKISF
+802 LVKVSF
-808 DQEDVM
+808 DQEDIM
-814 KRAQKMSSYSASVS
+814 KRAQKMSPNSSLVS
-828 DVMRKQ
+828 DVMKKQ
-834 FEIKQTMKH
+834 FEVKQNMKH
-843 IEDSLSSLAR
+843 IEDSLNALAR
-853 RQTAVKPFIQKEVT
+853 RQAAVKPFIQKEVS
-867 KIQSNI
+867 KIQNNI

-882 RRMSNAAKNQQFA
+882 RRVTNASKNQQFA

-909 MSDMQEQQQQSQ
+909 MKDMQEQEKKCQ
-921 SKCNKAGNKSSCNKP
+921 SKCNKAGNGSCNKP
-936 GGKGKPKKASARELQ
+936 GGKGKPKKTSARELQ

-996 KMLQDYQSEQ
+996 KMLQDYQSELKNQ
-1006 KQLNGVGDKNLD
+1006 NGVGDKSLD
-1018 KIIEDMQKTEKDL
+1018 KIIEDMQKTEKEL

-1054 ERADM
+1054 ERADL
-1059 EREKDKER
+1059 EREKDDER

-1080 PKDWNFD
+1080 PKEWNFD
-1087 RQQIQQNEML
+1087 KEQKQQNEML
-1097 RSVPPSLNYY
+1097 RSVPANLNYY